1 MVRYPIPNSTF
12 PIAQAVQVPGNA
24 TTYYVSGQVPPVV
37 NKDADPASPQ
47 AYGDTKTQTVG
58 VLNRIKAILEGL
70 GLGMAD
76 VVKMQVF
83 LVHDARAPMDFK
95 AFMEGYTQFFGGSQP
110 NLPARSVVGVA
121 ALANPGFLVEIEV
134 DRRQGYQIST
144 QTGMAEPR
152 KLLVRRPCQRAGY
165 LSEFASMRRHAWESE
180 MFGKIRFQDLLS
192 RTFFGSLSSPPWSR
206 SARCCP
212 RRSPPKR

>member
-1 MVRYPIPNSTF
+1 MKFANILLSVALTAGAASAARADVVRHPIPNSTF
-12 PIAQAVQVPGNA
+12 PIAQAVTVTGNT
-24 TTYYVSGQVPPVV
+24 TTYYVSGQVPPVA
-37 NKDADPASPQ
+37 NKDADPSSPS

-70 GLGMAD
+70 GLGMGD

-83 LVHDARAPMDFK
+83 LVHSAAAPMDFK

-134 DRRQGYQIST
+134 VAVKD
-144 QTGMAEPR
+144 A
-152 KLLVRRPCQRAGY
+152 K
-165 LSEFASMRRHAWESE
+165 
-180 MFGKIRFQDLLS
+180 
-192 RTFFGSLSSPPWSR
+192 
-206 SARCCP
+206 
-212 RRSPPKR
+212 